1 MDAKIAIAGIV
12 IIGILVFSAFFV
24 LLPNPNASAQT
35 GYASASTVTANT
47 SSSDMSDH
55 HSGQASS
62 GTSSTVNNLPSQV
75 GGC

>member
-1 MDAKIAIAGIV
+1 MNAKIAIAGIA
-12 IIGILVFSAFFV
+12 IIGLLVFSAFFV
-24 LLPNPNASAQT
+24 LLPNPNTNIQT

-55 HSGQASS
+55 HSGQETSSASS
-62 GTSSTVNNLPSQV
+62 AVNNLPSQV